1 MAASKPLTSS
11 SKPETK
17 GSFAGRGFRY
27 QDQVIAYLLARL
39 STVSITT
46 AMPEKGDDALIFIG
60 DQQKIALQIKS
71 KLYGTFGRTQLE
83 RLSAELKSKAP
94 DATGCPTRL

>member
-1 MAASKPLTSS
+1 
-11 SKPETK
+11 
-17 GSFAGRGFRY
+17 
-27 QDQVIAYLLARL
+27 
-39 STVSITT
+39 
-46 AMPEKGDDALIFIG
+46 MPEKGDDALIFIG